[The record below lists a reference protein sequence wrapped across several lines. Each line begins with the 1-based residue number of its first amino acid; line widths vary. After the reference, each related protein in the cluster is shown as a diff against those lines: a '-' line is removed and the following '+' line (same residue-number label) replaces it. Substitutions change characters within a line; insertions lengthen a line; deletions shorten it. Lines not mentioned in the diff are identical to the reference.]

1 MEPPESTLSGRSLRV
16 TTSAGRDRN
25 RTIRA
30 RLPFC
35 ETLIRAEWVAHEFDQ
50 RTGRND
56 LRPKCRAAIARLAI
70 LLHEEELGCTFRR

>member
-1 MEPPESTLSGRSLRV
+1 MSVDRDVAYASAVSRSTS
-16 TTSAGRDRN
+16 T
-25 RTIRA
+25 A

-56 LRPKCRAAIARLAI
+56 LRPKCRAAIARPAI
-70 LLHEEELGCTFRR
+70 LLHEEELGCTFSR